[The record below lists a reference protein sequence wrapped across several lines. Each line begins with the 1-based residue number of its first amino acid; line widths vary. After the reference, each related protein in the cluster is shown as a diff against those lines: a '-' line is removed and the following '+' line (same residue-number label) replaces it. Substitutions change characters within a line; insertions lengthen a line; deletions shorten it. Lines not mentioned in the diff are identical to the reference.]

1 MPTGVLVCGPSGV
14 GKSSQMETFLR
25 NARAP
30 KSFVLVDP
38 DRLEAKD
45 HNEASQKA
53 IAKVHELIAE
63 STSFV

>member
-38 DRLEAKD
+38 DRLEAVD
-45 HNEASQKA
+45 HKEASKKA
-53 IAKVHELIAE
+53 IAKVHELIE
-63 STSFV
+63 EGNPFV